1 LNNRGN
7 LSFVAAALRKI
18 LVVED
23 EPLMAS
29 LLAQSL
35 KTANFSVETA
45 EDAGKA
51 RKAIDRFDPD
61 ILLLDISLGD
71 GPSGIHL
78 AHAIHET
85 RPDIAI
91 LILTKHPDA
100 KSATAEGLDL
110 PPNVG
115 FLRKHLVN
123 DIQYLLSAIEKVLTD
138 RPEEVRQDQPIDS
151 PISKLGTQ
159 ALRVLNLVAQGYN
172 NTEIALRMDLS
183 VKSVERWIETIYREL
198 GIESKGAINPR
209 VEAARQY
216 YLIAGI
222 SHRRIE
228 S

>member
-1 LNNRGN
+1 MPGGG
-7 LSFVAAALRKI
+7 RKL

-29 LLAQSL
+29 LLAESL
-35 KTANFSVETA
+35 SAANFKVETA
-45 EDAGKA
+45 PDAAKA
-51 RKAIDRFDPD
+51 RRVLDRFDPD

-71 GPSGIHL
+71 GPSGVHL
-78 AHAIHET
+78 AHAVHET

-100 KSATAEGLDL
+100 KSATADGLDL

-123 DIQYLLSAIEKVLTD
+123 DMAYLLNAIEKVLTD
-138 RPEEVRQDQPIDS
+138 RHSEVRQDQPVTS
-151 PISKLGTQ
+151 PISQLGSQ
-159 ALRVLNLVAQGYN
+159 AIKVLALVAQGYN

-183 VKSVERWIETIYREL
+183 VKSVERWIENIYREL
-198 GIESKGAINPR
+198 NIDSKGAINPR

-222 SHRRIE
+222 SHRTID

>member
-1 LNNRGN
+1 MLGGG
-7 LSFVAAALRKI
+7 RKL

-29 LLAQSL
+29 LLAESL
-35 KTANFSVETA
+35 NAANFNVETA
-45 EDAGKA
+45 PDAAKA
-51 RKAIDRFDPD
+51 RKVIDRFDPD

-71 GPSGIHL
+71 GPSGVHL
-78 AHAIHET
+78 AHAVHET

-100 KSATAEGLDL
+100 KSATSDGLDL

-123 DIQYLLSAIEKVLTD
+123 DISYLLNAIEKVLTD
-138 RPEEVRQDQPIDS
+138 RHSEVRQDQPVTS
-151 PISKLGTQ
+151 PIAQLSSQ
-159 ALRVLNLVAQGYN
+159 AIKVLALVAQGYN
-172 NTEIALRMDLS
+172 TTEIATRMDLS
-183 VKSVERWIETIYREL
+183 IKSVERWIETIYREL
-198 GIESKGAINPR
+198 NIDSKGAINPR

-222 SHRRIE
+222 SQRTID

>member
-1 LNNRGN
+1 MPGGG
-7 LSFVAAALRKI
+7 RKL

-29 LLAQSL
+29 LLAESL
-35 KTANFSVETA
+35 IAANFKVETA
-45 EDAGKA
+45 PDAAKA
-51 RKAIDRFDPD
+51 RKVIDRFDPD

-71 GPSGIHL
+71 GPSGVHL
-78 AHAIHET
+78 AHAVHET

-100 KSATAEGLDL
+100 KSATADGLEL

-123 DIQYLLSAIEKVLTD
+123 DMSYLLNAIEKVLTD
-138 RPEEVRQDQPIDS
+138 RHSEVRQDQPVTS
-151 PISKLGTQ
+151 PIAQLGSQ
-159 ALRVLNLVAQGYN
+159 AIKVLALVAQGYN

-183 VKSVERWIETIYREL
+183 VKSVERWIENIYREL
-198 GIESKGAINPR
+198 SIDSKGAINPR

-222 SHRRIE
+222 SHRTID

>member
-1 LNNRGN
+1 MPGGG
-7 LSFVAAALRKI
+7 RKL

-29 LLAQSL
+29 LLAESL
-35 KTANFSVETA
+35 SAANFKVETA
-45 EDAGKA
+45 PDAAKA
-51 RKAIDRFDPD
+51 RKVIDRFDPD

-71 GPSGIHL
+71 GPSGVHL
-78 AHAIHET
+78 AHAVHKT

-100 KSATAEGLDL
+100 KSATSDGLDL

-123 DIQYLLSAIEKVLTD
+123 DMSYLLNAIEKVLTD
-138 RPEEVRQDQPIDS
+138 RHSEVRQDQPVTS
-151 PISKLGTQ
+151 PIAQLGSQ
-159 ALRVLNLVAQGYN
+159 AIKVLALMAQGYN

-183 VKSVERWIETIYREL
+183 IKSVERWIETIYREL
-198 GIESKGAINPR
+198 EIDSKGSINPR

-222 SHRRIE
+222 SQRTID

>member
-1 LNNRGN
+1 MP
-7 LSFVAAALRKI
+7 SAERKL

-29 LLAQSL
+29 LLAESL
-35 KTANFSVETA
+35 SAANFEVETA
-45 EDAGKA
+45 SDAAKA
-51 RKAIDRFDPD
+51 RKVIDRFDPD

-71 GPSGIHL
+71 GPSGVHL
-78 AHAIHET
+78 AHAVHET

-100 KSATAEGLDL
+100 KSATADSLDL

-123 DIQYLLSAIEKVLTD
+123 DVSYLINAIEKVLTD
-138 RPEEVRQDQPIDS
+138 RHAEVRQDEPLIS
-151 PISKLGTQ
+151 PIAQLGNQ
-159 ALRVLNLVAQGYN
+159 AMKVLNLVAQGYN
-172 NTEIALRMDLS
+172 NTEIASRMNLS
-183 VKSVERWIETIYREL
+183 VKSVERWVESIYREL
-198 GIESKGAINPR
+198 KIDSRGAINPR

-222 SHRRIE
+222 SQRTID

>member
-1 LNNRGN
+1 MPGGG
-7 LSFVAAALRKI
+7 RKL

-29 LLAQSL
+29 LLAESL
-35 KTANFSVETA
+35 NAANFNVETA
-45 EDAGKA
+45 PDAAKA
-51 RKAIDRFDPD
+51 RKVIDRFDPD

-71 GPSGIHL
+71 GPSGVHL

-100 KSATAEGLDL
+100 KSATADGLDL

-123 DIQYLLSAIEKVLTD
+123 DVSYLLNAIEKVLND
-138 RPEEVRQDQPIDS
+138 RYSEVRQDQPITS
-151 PISKLGTQ
+151 PIAQLGSQ
-159 ALRVLNLVAQGYN
+159 AIKVLALVAQGYN
-172 NTEIALRMDLS
+172 NTEIASRMDLS
-183 VKSVERWIETIYREL
+183 IKSVERWIETIYREL
-198 GIESKGAINPR
+198 NIDSKGAINPR

-222 SHRRIE
+222 SQRTID

>member
-1 LNNRGN
+1 MPG
-7 LSFVAAALRKI
+7 AERKL

-29 LLAQSL
+29 LLAESL
-35 KTANFSVETA
+35 SAANFKVETA
-45 EDAGKA
+45 PNAAKA
-51 RKAIDRFDPD
+51 RKTIDRFDPD

-71 GPSGIHL
+71 GPSGVHL
-78 AHAIHET
+78 AHAVHET

-100 KSATAEGLDL
+100 KSATADSLDL

-123 DIQYLLSAIEKVLTD
+123 DVSYLLTAIEKVLSD
-138 RPEEVRQDQPIDS
+138 RHAEVRQDEPVTS
-151 PISKLGTQ
+151 PIAQLGNQ
-159 ALRVLNLVAQGYN
+159 AMKVLNLVAQGYN
-172 NTEIALRMDLS
+172 NTEIASRMNLS
-183 VKSVERWIETIYREL
+183 VKSVERWVETIYREL
-198 GIESKGAINPR
+198 KIDSRGAINPR

-222 SHRRIE
+222 SQRTID

>member
-1 LNNRGN
+1 MPG
-7 LSFVAAALRKI
+7 AGRKL

-29 LLAQSL
+29 LLAESL
-35 KTANFSVETA
+35 TAANFRVETA
-45 EDAGKA
+45 PDATKA
-51 RKAIDRFDPD
+51 QKVIDRFDPD

-71 GPSGIHL
+71 GPSGVHL
-78 AHAIHET
+78 AHVVHET

-100 KSATAEGLDL
+100 KSATADGLDL

-123 DIQYLLSAIEKVLTD
+123 DMSYLINAIEKVLSD
-138 RPEEVRQDQPIDS
+138 RYSEVRQDEPFANA
-151 PISKLGTQ
+151 ISQLGNQ
-159 ALRVLNLVAQGYN
+159 AIKVLNLIAQGYN
-172 NTEIALRMDLS
+172 NTEIALRMNLS
-183 VKSVERWIETIYREL
+183 VKSVERWVETIYREL
-198 GIESKGAINPR
+198 KIDSKGAINPR

-222 SHRRIE
+222 SQRTKD

>member
-1 LNNRGN
+1 MPG
-7 LSFVAAALRKI
+7 AERKL

-29 LLAQSL
+29 LLAESL
-35 KTANFSVETA
+35 SAANFTVETA
-45 EDAGKA
+45 PDAAKA

-61 ILLLDISLGD
+61 ILLMDISLGD
-71 GPSGIHL
+71 GPSGVHL
-78 AHAIHET
+78 AHAVHET

-100 KSATAEGLDL
+100 KSATADSLDL

-123 DIQYLLSAIEKVLTD
+123 DVSYLLTAIEKVLTD
-138 RPEEVRQDQPIDS
+138 RHAEVRQDEPLAS
-151 PISKLGTQ
+151 PIAQLGNQ
-159 ALRVLNLVAQGYN
+159 AMKVLNLVAQGYN
-172 NTEIALRMDLS
+172 NTEIASRMNLS
-183 VKSVERWIETIYREL
+183 VKSVERWVETIYREL
-198 GIESKGAINPR
+198 KIDSRGAINPR

-222 SHRRIE
+222 SQRTIN

>member
-1 LNNRGN
+1 MPGGG
-7 LSFVAAALRKI
+7 RKL

-29 LLAQSL
+29 LLAESL
-35 KTANFSVETA
+35 IAANFKVETA
-45 EDAGKA
+45 PDAAKA
-51 RKAIDRFDPD
+51 RKVLDRFDPD

-71 GPSGIHL
+71 GPSGVHL

-100 KSATAEGLDL
+100 KSATADGLDL
-110 PPNVG
+110 PSNVG

-123 DIQYLLSAIEKVLTD
+123 DMSYLLNAIEKVLND
-138 RPEEVRQDQPIDS
+138 RHSEVRQDQPITS
-151 PISKLGTQ
+151 PIAQLGSQ
-159 ALRVLNLVAQGYN
+159 AIKVLALVAQGYN
-172 NTEIALRMDLS
+172 NTEIASRMDLS
-183 VKSVERWIETIYREL
+183 IKSVERWIETIYREL
-198 GIESKGAINPR
+198 NIDSKGAINPR

-222 SHRRIE
+222 SQRTID

>member
-1 LNNRGN
+1 MPGGG
-7 LSFVAAALRKI
+7 RKL

-29 LLAQSL
+29 LLAESL
-35 KTANFSVETA
+35 NAANFSVETA
-45 EDAGKA
+45 PDAAKA
-51 RKAIDRFDPD
+51 RKVIDRFDPD

-71 GPSGIHL
+71 GPSGVHL
-78 AHAIHET
+78 AHAVHKT

-100 KSATAEGLDL
+100 KSATADGLEL

-123 DIQYLLSAIEKVLTD
+123 DMSYLLNAIEKVLND
-138 RPEEVRQDQPIDS
+138 RHSEVRQDQPVTS
-151 PISKLGTQ
+151 PIAQLSSQ
-159 ALRVLNLVAQGYN
+159 AIKVLALVAQGYN

-183 VKSVERWIETIYREL
+183 IKSVERWIETIYREL
-198 GIESKGAINPR
+198 NIDSKGAINPR

-222 SHRRIE
+222 SHRTID

>member
-1 LNNRGN
+1 MPGDG
-7 LSFVAAALRKI
+7 RKL

-35 KTANFSVETA
+35 KAANFKVETA
-45 EDAGKA
+45 PDAAKA
-51 RKAIDRFDPD
+51 RKVIDRFDPD

-71 GPSGIHL
+71 GPSGVHL
-78 AHAIHET
+78 AHAVHKT

-100 KSATAEGLDL
+100 KSATADGLDL

-123 DIQYLLSAIEKVLTD
+123 DMSYLLSAIEKVLTD
-138 RPEEVRQDQPIDS
+138 RHAEVRQDQPVTS
-151 PISKLGTQ
+151 PIAQLGSQ
-159 ALRVLNLVAQGYN
+159 AIKVLALMAQGYN

-183 VKSVERWIETIYREL
+183 IKSVERWIETIYREL
-198 GIESKGAINPR
+198 EIDSKGSINPR

-222 SHRRIE
+222 SQRTIE

>member
-1 LNNRGN
+1 MPG
-7 LSFVAAALRKI
+7 AGRKL

-29 LLAQSL
+29 LLAESL
-35 KTANFSVETA
+35 MAANFKVETA
-45 EDAGKA
+45 SDAAKA
-51 RKAIDRFDPD
+51 RKVIDRFDPD

-71 GPSGIHL
+71 GPSGVHL
-78 AHAIHET
+78 AHVVHET

-100 KSATAEGLDL
+100 KSATTDGLEL

-123 DIQYLLSAIEKVLTD
+123 DVSYLLNAIEKVLTD
-138 RPEEVRQDQPIDS
+138 RHSEVRQDEPVTS
-151 PISKLGTQ
+151 PIALLGSQ
-159 ALRVLNLVAQGYN
+159 AIKVLALVAQGYN
-172 NTEIALRMDLS
+172 NTEIALRIDLS
-183 VKSVERWIETIYREL
+183 IKSVERWIETIYREL
-198 GIESKGAINPR
+198 GIDSKGPINPR

-222 SHRRIE
+222 SQRNIE
-228 S
+228 P

>member
-1 LNNRGN
+1 MPG
-7 LSFVAAALRKI
+7 AERKL

-29 LLAQSL
+29 LLAESL
-35 KTANFSVETA
+35 TAANFRVETA
-45 EDAGKA
+45 LDAGKA
-51 RKAIDRFDPD
+51 RRAIDRFDPD

-71 GPSGIHL
+71 GPSGVHL
-78 AHAIHET
+78 AHAVNET

-100 KSATAEGLDL
+100 KSATADGLDL

-123 DIQYLLSAIEKVLTD
+123 DVSYLVTAIEKVLTD
-138 RPEEVRQDQPIDS
+138 RYAEVRQDEPLTS
-151 PISKLGTQ
+151 PIAQLGSQ
-159 ALRVLNLVAQGYN
+159 ATKVLNLVAQGYN
-172 NTEIALRMDLS
+172 NAEIASRMNLS
-183 VKSVERWIETIYREL
+183 VKSVERWVETIYREL
-198 GIESKGAINPR
+198 KIDSKGAINPR

-222 SHRRIE
+222 SQRTID

>member
-1 LNNRGN
+1 MKG
-7 LSFVAAALRKI
+7 SARKI

-35 KTANFSVETA
+35 AAANFLVETA
-45 EDAGKA
+45 PDAAKA
-51 RKAIDRFDPD
+51 RKMIGRFDPD

-78 AHAIHET
+78 AHAIQET

-110 PPNVG
+110 PPQVG

-123 DIQYLLSAIEKVLTD
+123 DIQYLLHAIEKVLTD
-138 RPEEVRQDQPIDS
+138 RPEEVRQDEPASS
-151 PISKLGTQ
+151 PITKLVPQ
-159 ALRVLNLVAQGYN
+159 AFKVLSFMAQGYN

-183 VKSVERWIETIYREL
+183 IKSVERWIETIYREL
-198 GIESKGAINPR
+198 NIESKGAINPR

-216 YLIAGI
+216 YLMAGI
-222 SHRRIE
+222 SHRRMD

>member
-1 LNNRGN
+1 MPGGG
-7 LSFVAAALRKI
+7 RKL

-35 KTANFSVETA
+35 NAANFNVETA
-45 EDAGKA
+45 PDAAKA
-51 RKAIDRFDPD
+51 RKVIDRFDPD

-71 GPSGIHL
+71 GPSGVHL
-78 AHAIHET
+78 AHAVHET

-100 KSATAEGLDL
+100 KSATADGLEL

-123 DIQYLLSAIEKVLTD
+123 DMSYLLNAIEKVLTD
-138 RPEEVRQDQPIDS
+138 RHSEVRQDQPVTS
-151 PISKLGTQ
+151 PIAQLGSQ
-159 ALRVLNLVAQGYN
+159 AIKVLALVAQGYN

-183 VKSVERWIETIYREL
+183 IKSVERWIETIYREL
-198 GIESKGAINPR
+198 NIDSKGAINPR

-222 SHRRIE
+222 SHRTID

>member
-1 LNNRGN
+1 MPGGG
-7 LSFVAAALRKI
+7 RKL

-35 KTANFSVETA
+35 NAANFNVETA
-45 EDAGKA
+45 PDAAKA
-51 RKAIDRFDPD
+51 RKVIDRFDPD

-71 GPSGIHL
+71 GPSGVHL
-78 AHAIHET
+78 AHAVHET

-100 KSATAEGLDL
+100 KSATADGLEL

-123 DIQYLLSAIEKVLTD
+123 DMSYLLNAIEKVLTD
-138 RPEEVRQDQPIDS
+138 RHSEVRHDQPVTS
-151 PISKLGTQ
+151 PIAQLGSQ
-159 ALRVLNLVAQGYN
+159 AIKVLALVAQGYN

-183 VKSVERWIETIYREL
+183 IKSVERWIETIYREL
-198 GIESKGAINPR
+198 NIDSKGAINPR

-222 SHRRIE
+222 SHRTID

>member
-1 LNNRGN
+1 MPGGG
-7 LSFVAAALRKI
+7 RKL

-29 LLAQSL
+29 LLAESL
-35 KTANFSVETA
+35 NAANFNVETA
-45 EDAGKA
+45 PDAAKA
-51 RKAIDRFDPD
+51 RKVIDRFDPD

-71 GPSGIHL
+71 GPSGVHL
-78 AHAIHET
+78 AHAVHET

-100 KSATAEGLDL
+100 KSATADGLEL

-123 DIQYLLSAIEKVLTD
+123 DMSYLLNAIEKVLTD
-138 RPEEVRQDQPIDS
+138 RHSEVRQDQPVTS
-151 PISKLGTQ
+151 PIAQLGSQ
-159 ALRVLNLVAQGYN
+159 AIKVLALVAQGYN

-183 VKSVERWIETIYREL
+183 VKSVERWIENIYREL
-198 GIESKGAINPR
+198 NIDSKGAINPR

-222 SHRRIE
+222 SHRTID

>member
-1 LNNRGN
+1 MPGANRK
-7 LSFVAAALRKI
+7 L

-35 KTANFSVETA
+35 TAANFIVETA
-45 EDAGKA
+45 SNAAAA
-51 RKAIDRFDPD
+51 RKVVDRFDPD

-85 RPDIAI
+85 RADIAI

-100 KSATAEGLDL
+100 KSATTDGLDL

-123 DIQYLLSAIEKVLTD
+123 DMQYLLSAIEKVLTD
-138 RPEEVRQDQPIDS
+138 RPQEVRQDEALDS
-151 PISKLGTQ
+151 PISKLGNQ
-159 ALRVLNLVAQGYN
+159 AIKVLSLVAQGYN
-172 NTEIALRMDLS
+172 NTEIALRMNLS
-183 VKSVERWIETIYREL
+183 VKSVERWIEIIYREL
-198 GIESKGAINPR
+198 GIESKGAFNPR

-222 SHRRIE
+222 SQRGTE
-228 S
+228 

>member
-1 LNNRGN
+1 MPG
-7 LSFVAAALRKI
+7 AGRKL

-29 LLAQSL
+29 LLAESL
-35 KTANFSVETA
+35 MAANFKVETA
-45 EDAGKA
+45 SDAAKA
-51 RKAIDRFDPD
+51 RKVIDRFDPD

-71 GPSGIHL
+71 GPSGVHL
-78 AHAIHET
+78 AHVVHET

-100 KSATAEGLDL
+100 KSATTDGLEL

-123 DIQYLLSAIEKVLTD
+123 DVSYLLNAIEKVLTD
-138 RPEEVRQDQPIDS
+138 RHSEVRQDEPVTS
-151 PISKLGTQ
+151 PIALLGSQ
-159 ALRVLNLVAQGYN
+159 AIKVLALVAQGYN
-172 NTEIALRMDLS
+172 NTEIALRIDLS
-183 VKSVERWIETIYREL
+183 IKSVERWIETIYREL
-198 GIESKGAINPR
+198 GIDSKGTINPR

-222 SHRRIE
+222 SQRNIE
-228 S
+228 P

>member
-1 LNNRGN
+1 MPGGG
-7 LSFVAAALRKI
+7 RKL

-29 LLAQSL
+29 LLAESL
-35 KTANFSVETA
+35 NAANFNVETA
-45 EDAGKA
+45 PDAAKA
-51 RKAIDRFDPD
+51 RKVIDRFDPD

-71 GPSGIHL
+71 GPSGVHL
-78 AHAIHET
+78 AHAVHET

-100 KSATAEGLDL
+100 KSATADGLEL

-123 DIQYLLSAIEKVLTD
+123 DMSYLLNAIEKVLTD
-138 RPEEVRQDQPIDS
+138 RHSEVRQDQPVTS
-151 PISKLGTQ
+151 PIAQLGSQ
-159 ALRVLNLVAQGYN
+159 AIKILALVAQGYN

-183 VKSVERWIETIYREL
+183 IKSVERWIETIYREL
-198 GIESKGAINPR
+198 NIDSKGAINPR

-222 SHRRIE
+222 SQRTID

>member
-1 LNNRGN
+1 MPGGG
-7 LSFVAAALRKI
+7 RKL

-29 LLAQSL
+29 LLAESL
-35 KTANFSVETA
+35 NAANFNVETA
-45 EDAGKA
+45 PDAAKA
-51 RKAIDRFDPD
+51 RKVIDRFDPD

-71 GPSGIHL
+71 GPSGVHL

-100 KSATAEGLDL
+100 KSATADGLDL

-123 DIQYLLSAIEKVLTD
+123 DMSYLLNAIEKVLND
-138 RPEEVRQDQPIDS
+138 RHSEVRQDQPITS
-151 PISKLGTQ
+151 PIAQLGSQ
-159 ALRVLNLVAQGYN
+159 AIKVLALVAQGYN
-172 NTEIALRMDLS
+172 NTEIASRMDLS
-183 VKSVERWIETIYREL
+183 IKSVERWIETIYREL
-198 GIESKGAINPR
+198 NIDSKGAINPR

-222 SHRRIE
+222 SQRTID

>member
-1 LNNRGN
+1 MPG
-7 LSFVAAALRKI
+7 VGRKL

-29 LLAQSL
+29 LLAESL
-35 KTANFSVETA
+35 NAANFNVEIA
-45 EDAGKA
+45 PDAAKA
-51 RKAIDRFDPD
+51 RKVIDRFDPD

-71 GPSGIHL
+71 GPSGVHL
-78 AHAIHET
+78 AHAVHET

-100 KSATAEGLDL
+100 KSATADGLDL

-123 DIQYLLSAIEKVLTD
+123 DMSYLLNAIEKVLTD
-138 RPEEVRQDQPIDS
+138 RHSEVRQDQPVTS
-151 PISKLGTQ
+151 PIAQLGSQ
-159 ALRVLNLVAQGYN
+159 AIKVLALVAQGYN

-183 VKSVERWIETIYREL
+183 IKSVERWIETIYREL
-198 GIESKGAINPR
+198 QIDSKGAINPR

-222 SHRRIE
+222 SHRAID

>member
-1 LNNRGN
+1 MPG
-7 LSFVAAALRKI
+7 AGRKL

-29 LLAQSL
+29 LLAESL
-35 KTANFSVETA
+35 SAANFIVETA
-45 EDAGKA
+45 PDAAKA
-51 RKAIDRFDPD
+51 RRVLDRFDPD

-71 GPSGIHL
+71 GPSGVHL
-78 AHAIHET
+78 AHAVHET

-100 KSATAEGLDL
+100 KSATADGLDL

-123 DIQYLLSAIEKVLTD
+123 DMSYLLNAIEKVLTD
-138 RPEEVRQDQPIDS
+138 RHSEVRQDQPVTN
-151 PISKLGTQ
+151 PIAQLGSQ
-159 ALRVLNLVAQGYN
+159 AIKVLALVAQGYN

-183 VKSVERWIETIYREL
+183 IKSVERWIETIYREL
-198 GIESKGAINPR
+198 QIDSKGAINPR

-222 SHRRIE
+222 SHRAID

>member
-1 LNNRGN
+1 MTG
-7 LSFVAAALRKI
+7 SLRKI

-35 KTANFSVETA
+35 TSANFLVETA
-45 EDAGKA
+45 PDAAKA
-51 RKAIDRFDPD
+51 RKVIDRFDPD

-110 PPNVG
+110 PPHVG

-123 DIQYLLSAIEKVLTD
+123 DIQYLLNAIEKVLTD
-138 RPEEVRQDQPIDS
+138 RPDEVRQDEPTSS
-151 PISKLGTQ
+151 PITQ
-159 ALRVLNLVAQGYN
+159 LSPQAFRVLSLVAQGYN

-198 GIESKGAINPR
+198 KIESKGDINPR

-222 SHRRIE
+222 SHRRLD

>member
-1 LNNRGN
+1 MPGGG
-7 LSFVAAALRKI
+7 RKL

-29 LLAQSL
+29 LLAESL
-35 KTANFSVETA
+35 NAANFNVETA
-45 EDAGKA
+45 PDAAKA
-51 RKAIDRFDPD
+51 RKVIDRFDPD

-71 GPSGIHL
+71 GPSGVHL
-78 AHAIHET
+78 AHAVHET

-100 KSATAEGLDL
+100 KSATADGLEL

-123 DIQYLLSAIEKVLTD
+123 DMSYLLNAIEKVLTD
-138 RPEEVRQDQPIDS
+138 RHSEVRQDQPVTS
-151 PISKLGTQ
+151 PIAQLGSQ
-159 ALRVLNLVAQGYN
+159 AIKVLALVAQGYN

-183 VKSVERWIETIYREL
+183 IKSVERWIETIYREL
-198 GIESKGAINPR
+198 NIDSKGAINPR

-222 SHRRIE
+222 SHRTID

>member
-1 LNNRGN
+1 MPR
-7 LSFVAAALRKI
+7 AERKL

-29 LLAQSL
+29 LLAESL
-35 KTANFSVETA
+35 SAANFTVETA
-45 EDAGKA
+45 PDAAKA

-71 GPSGIHL
+71 GPSGVHL
-78 AHAIHET
+78 AHAVNET

-100 KSATAEGLDL
+100 KSATADSLDL

-123 DIQYLLSAIEKVLTD
+123 DVSYLLTAIEKVLTD
-138 RPEEVRQDQPIDS
+138 RHAEVRQDEPLAS
-151 PISKLGTQ
+151 PIAQLGNQ
-159 ALRVLNLVAQGYN
+159 AMKVLNLVAQGYN
-172 NTEIALRMDLS
+172 NTEIASRMNLS
-183 VKSVERWIETIYREL
+183 VKSVERWVETIYREL
-198 GIESKGAINPR
+198 KIDSRGAINPR

-222 SHRRIE
+222 SQRTID